1 MQWAQHQASRAG
13 KWFVSRD
20 GITTSVSLVF
30 LLAILQRVLQ
40 VGRVVVFARLLGP
53 EQYGIYTLG
62 MFLIPLVATVASL
75 GMQSAYPRYVS
86 RYAAESTLRWFLKKT
101 LYLTLGVAV
110 VAAVA
115 VGIAPAFFSGLLYG
129 DRSYWATIIVAAAS
143 VPAYLLIRNLATIFM
158 GLRLFRAGSFPEFT
172 QALAYAA
179 GGIPLAWLLRSA
191 TAGLVGFALATYF
204 SVAVFGLLLTRYL
217 RRIEPV
223 PVAGDRPGFY
233 KHLLGFSL
241 WFVVTPVLGHIF
253 HYIDRLSL
261 QHLRGAFDQ
270 GVYSAGVNIAETVSA
285 FGLAICN
292 VIYPHIA
299 ATWEAGDRERAI
311 RNLDLAIRVTSV
323 AMLLVGLA
331 LVLCGKWLILL
342 LLGDKYGPG
351 AQVLPVLVVY
361 YLFTVLVWL
370 YGTYPALIE
379 KTYIAAIGL
388 AFALPANIL
397 LNRWLIPRTGMIG
410 AALATMSAYLVMWLI
425 VAGICH
431 RMGLRLTRKTVA
443 ACLTSL
449 VLLAPTALGP
459 VVARIHAPRSWAWL
473 VGLLPDLVAVV
484 AVGVVVYVC
493 IRRTWILSASE
504 RQTAYAEIARVVRR
518 ARSFVPG
525 RRGRAA

>member
-1 MQWAQHQASRAG
+1 MQWAQRHARRAG
-13 KWFVSRD
+13 RWFVSRD
-20 GITTSVSLVF
+20 GITASVSLVF

-62 MFLIPLVATVASL
+62 MFVVPLVATVASL

-101 LYLTLGVAV
+101 LSLTLAVALAAV
-110 VAAVA
+110 VVMLLR
-115 VGIAPAFFSGLLYG
+115 PAFFSGLLYG
-129 DRSYWATIIVAAAS
+129 DRSYWATMVVAAAS
-143 VPAYLLIRNLATIFM
+143 VPAYLLIRNLSTIFM
-158 GLRLFRAGSFPEFT
+158 GLKLFRAGSFPEFT
-172 QALAYAA
+172 QAVAYAA
-179 GGIPLAWLLRSA
+179 GGIPLAWVLRSA
-191 TAGLVGFALATYF
+191 TAGLVGFALATYI
-204 SVAVFGLLLTRYL
+204 SVAVFGLLLARYL
-217 RRIEPV
+217 RRIEPA
-223 PVAGDRPGFY
+223 PVLGDRPGFY
-233 KHLLGFSL
+233 RHLLGFSL
-241 WFVVTPVLGHIF
+241 WFVVTPVLGHVF

-270 GVYSAGVNIAETVSA
+270 GVYSAGVNIAETISA

-299 ATWEAGDRERAI
+299 ATWEAGDRDKAI

-323 AMLLVGLA
+323 AMLLVGLV
-331 LVLCGKWLILL
+331 LVLFGRWLILL

-351 AQVLPVLVVY
+351 ATVLPMLVVY

-397 LNRWLIPRTGMIG
+397 LNRWLIPRTGMVG
-410 AALATMSAYLVMWLI
+410 AALATMLAYLVMWII

-431 RMGLRLTRKTVA
+431 RYGLRLAKKTVA
-443 ACLTSL
+443 ACLASL
-449 VLLAPTALGP
+449 VLLIPAVLGP
-459 VVARIHAPRSWAWL
+459 LAGRIHAPRSSAWL
-473 VGLLPDLVAVV
+473 VGLLPDLVTIL
-484 AVGVVVYVC
+484 AVGAVVYVC
-493 IRRTWILSASE
+493 TRRTWILSASE
-504 RQTAYAEIARVVRR
+504 RQIAYAEIGRVV
-518 ARSFVPG
+518 ARIRGLVPG
-525 RRGRAA
+525 RG